1 MSIRQS
7 PWTDL
12 IPILPVFPRHSA
24 VWHGIGEYPSPPP
37 CLSLQGSLIYFN
49 VQPIMAYCAR
59 CDRSFPHDRALAQ
72 HRHNSKSHIICYS
85 CDRDFDTVEARN
97 QHYRDSSK
105 HHYCFKC
112 EEDFD
117 DGQEL
122 RDHQQRVHN
131 GCPRCGKV
139 GCYECGLK
147 VIIHPPL
154 QFFDSSWELR
164 NHRTNDHFYCEP
176 CDRFFR
182 TLDNLKAH
190 QRSSIH
196 KARDHHCPHV
206 GCNKAF
212 LDNADLVAHWE
223 TGTCPSGVDR
233 HRIDEAFVAVDSR
246 YFTDPAVLVADSYG
260 NRRAPPPSKARVRDS
275 MRDGDAWKCSRC
287 SRTFGTRDILR
298 QHLRGPAHAPRF
310 YRCAEAYNGCDSYF
324 SVLSALVRHTESE
337 CCSLRSILLRL
348 QLDIMR
354 RNIF

>member
-1 MSIRQS
+1 MPMYSLSWPTVPDATTAS
-7 PWTDL
+7 PTTVHSLNTDTTPTRTSSAIPATAIL
-12 IPILPVFPRHSA
+12 IPSKPAISTTATVPSTITVSSA
-24 VWHGIGEYPSPPP
+24 
-37 CLSLQGSLIYFN
+37 L
-49 VQPIMAYCAR
+49 
-59 CDRSFPHDRALAQ
+59 
-72 HRHNSKSHIICYS
+72 
-85 CDRDFDTVEARN
+85 
-97 QHYRDSSK
+97 
-105 HHYCFKC
+105 C

-117 DGQEL
+117 DDQEL
-122 RDHQQRVHN
+122 YDHQQRVHHR
-131 GCPRCGKV
+131 CPRCGKV
-139 GCYECGLK
+139 GCYECGLT
-147 VIIHPPL
+147 VVIHPPL

-190 QRSSIH
+190 KRSSIH

-206 GCNKAF
+206 GCNKVF

-275 MRDGDAWKCSRC
+275 MRDGDTWKCSRC
-287 SRTFGTRDILR
+287 SRTFKTRDILR

-310 YRCAEAYNGCDSYF
+310 YRCAEAYNGCNSHF

-337 CCSLRSILLRL
+337 CCSLRSIVLRL
-348 QLDIMR
+348 QLDTMR
-354 RNIF
+354 GKIF